1 MNNNNLIKVNNNL
14 DSVIEIESIF
24 DKLNV
29 NTRKS
34 YLTSINQFLDYTG
47 KGINELSAINYLD
60 ILNFIQNMK
69 NSYCNAT
76 INVKIAALK
85 TLFNTYSVI
94 TGALNP
100 FSVIKSLKINTNQK
114 TNYTF
119 NKELSLSSQDIKTL
133 LNHYVEKSYS
143 NNDRT
148 KYTSQRNYTLISL
161 LYYHG
166 LRISEAL
173 NIKTTDIKKQNN
185 GVYTIDIIG
194 KGNKPRIII
203 IDAVLYN
210 DLMKLDNG
218 GGLLFRALNNKQLS
232 RIAISQDIKRL
243 AKRLLKKDIHLHTFR
258 HSFAT
263 NLIKATNNI
272 ESVSKYLGH
281 SNLDIT
287 NKYYNHNQLT
297 INELNLLKI

>member
-1 MNNNNLIKVNNNL
+1 MNNLVKAYNDNNA
-14 DSVIEIESIF
+14 VIEIEKIF
-24 DKLNV
+24 DKLNI
-29 NTRKS
+29 NTKKS

-47 KGINELSAINYLD
+47 KGINELKTINYLD

-85 TLFNTYSVI
+85 ALFNTYSVI

-100 FSVIKSLKINTNQK
+100 FSVIKSLRINIDQK

-119 NKELSLSSQDIKTL
+119 NKELSLNSQDIKTL
-133 LNHYVEKSYS
+133 LNHYLNKGYS
-143 NNDRT
+143 DNKRT
-148 KYTSQRNYTLISL
+148 QFTSQRNYTLISL

-173 NIKTTDIKKQNN
+173 NIKATDIKKQNN

-194 KGNKPRIII
+194 KGNKPRIIT
-203 IDAVLYN
+203 IDAVLYSN
-210 DLMKLDNG
+210 LIKLDNG
-218 GGLLFRALNNKQLS
+218 GGLLFRALNNKPLS

-243 AKRLLKKDIHLHTFR
+243 ANRLLKKDIHLHTFR

-297 INELNLLKI
+297 IDDLNLLKI

>member
-1 MNNNNLIKVNNNL
+1 MNNLVKAYNDNNA
-14 DSVIEIESIF
+14 VIEIEKIF
-24 DKLNV
+24 DKLNI
-29 NTRKS
+29 NTKKS

-47 KGINELSAINYLD
+47 KGINELKTINYLD
-60 ILNFIQNMK
+60 ILKFIQNMK

-85 TLFNTYSVI
+85 ALFNTYSVI

-100 FSVIKSLKINTNQK
+100 FSVIKSLRINIDQK

-119 NKELSLSSQDIKTL
+119 NKELSLNSQDIKTL
-133 LNHYVEKSYS
+133 LNHYLNKGYS
-143 NNDRT
+143 DNKRT
-148 KYTSQRNYTLISL
+148 QFTSQRNYTLISL

-173 NIKTTDIKKQNN
+173 NIKATDIKKQNN

-194 KGNKPRIII
+194 KGNKPRIIT
-203 IDAVLYN
+203 IDAVLYSN
-210 DLMKLDNG
+210 LIKLDNG
-218 GGLLFRALNNKQLS
+218 GGLLFRALNNKPLS

-297 INELNLLKI
+297 IDDLNLLKI